1 MANTS
6 SFYGNLEGNATS
18 ADKINHTLTI
28 GDEVFD
34 GTANIEISKILIANG
49 GTGAT
54 TAEDALVN
62 LKALSNANGAVGTAN
77 IANDAI
83 TADKLGNGSVNSLA
97 IAEHAVTATKIGPD
111 VTYST
116 IGLTLNQVRNIYIG
130 TATPSD
136 SMGNDGDIYIKYNV

>member
-28 GDEVFD
+28 GDKVFD
-34 GTANIEISKILIANG
+34 GSANVEISRISIANG
-49 GTGAT
+49 GTGST

-62 LKALSNANGAVGTAN
+62 LNALSNANGAVGTAN

-97 IAEHAVTATKIGPD
+97 IAERAVTASKIGPD
-111 VTYST
+111 VTYFT

-136 SMGNDGDIYIKYNV
+136 SMGNNGDIYIKYNV

>member
-18 ADKINHTLTI
+18 ADKINHTLII
-28 GDEVFD
+28 GDKVFD

-62 LKALSNANGAVGTAN
+62 LNALSNANGAVGTEN

-83 TADKLGNGSVNSLA
+83 TSDKLRDGSVNSLA
-97 IAEHAVTATKIGPD
+97 IDEQAVTASKIGPD

-136 SMGNDGDIYIKYNV
+136 SMGNNGDIYIKYNV

>member
-28 GDEVFD
+28 GDKVFD

-62 LKALSNANGAVGTAN
+62 LNALSNAN
-77 IANDAI
+77 AI

-97 IAEHAVTATKIGPD
+97 IAEHAVTASKIGPD

>member
-28 GDEVFD
+28 GDKVFD

-62 LKALSNANGAVGTAN
+62 LNALSNANGAVGTEN

-83 TADKLGNGSVNSLA
+83 TADKLRDGSVNSLA
-97 IAEHAVTATKIGPD
+97 IAEHAVTASKIGAD

-116 IGLTLNQVRNIYIG
+116 IGLVSNQVRGIYIG
-130 TATPSD
+130 TETPYD
-136 SMGNDGDIYIKYNV
+136 AIGNNGDIYIKYAI